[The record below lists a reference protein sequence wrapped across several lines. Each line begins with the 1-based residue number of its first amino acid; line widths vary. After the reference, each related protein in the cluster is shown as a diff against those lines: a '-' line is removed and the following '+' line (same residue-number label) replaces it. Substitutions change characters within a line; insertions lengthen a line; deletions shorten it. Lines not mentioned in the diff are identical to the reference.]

1 MAYAALDGG
10 AGAPLLASDSRSP
23 LTGALPG
30 LSALSDVA
38 PVDEGF
44 TNAPALA
51 RGRVLVKAGA
61 QHMDI
66 SSLQMP
72 QTAGEAAA
80 SAAAVAAALLIAPVG
95 LCYLASKLTLVRAG
109 EIALV
114 RSISGRTRALGPG
127 WHLAETVGCDVLK
140 ASVADAVIKFGNLTI
155 VRVLPGSV
163 GLAELNG
170 QPLLLSPGTHL
181 VRLTRTTP
189 PARCARNCDPN
200 DPNTHLARAPRP

>member
-1 MAYAALDGG
+1 MPDRSIRTQKATTLPSERVPC
-10 AGAPLLASDSRSP
+10 AGACPPTRTRHD
-23 LTGALPG
+23 T
-30 LSALSDVA
+30 
-38 PVDEGF
+38 
-44 TNAPALA
+44 
-51 RGRVLVKAGA
+51 
-61 QHMDI
+61 
-66 SSLQMP
+66 
-72 QTAGEAAA
+72 
-80 SAAAVAAALLIAPVG
+80 
-95 LCYLASKLTLVRAG
+95 
-109 EIALV
+109 
-114 RSISGRTRALGPG
+114 RTRALGPG